1 MKLRRVIIAGA
12 VAIALLLAI
21 TLSVVATMESRT
33 VYRVNHSMMGGP
45 SLPLGTHSVG
55 SIILI
60 VSIGVLVLGGLALL
74 ACLAHNKATP
84 AGKDETPMEIVERL
98 YDGGYIDDKEFQR
111 LTESLVR

>member
-1 MKLRRVIIAGA
+1 MKLRRVVITGA

-21 TLSVVATMESRT
+21 NLAVVATMEGRT
-33 VYRVNHSMMGGP
+33 VYRVSHSIMGGP

-74 ACLAHNKATP
+74 AYLAHNSATP
-84 AGKDETPMEIVERL
+84 ASTDETPMEIIERL
-98 YDGGYIDDKEFQR
+98 YDGGQIDDKEFQR
-111 LTESLVR
+111 LTESLAS

>member
-1 MKLRRVIIAGA
+1 MRLRNVVIAGV

-33 VYRVNHSMMGGP
+33 VYRVNHNMMGGP

-74 ACLAHNKATP
+74 AYLAHNRATP
-84 AGKDETPMEIVERL
+84 ASTDETPMEIIERL
-98 YDGGYIDDKEFQR
+98 SDGGHIDDKEFQR
-111 LTESLVR
+111 LTESLVS